1 MRPANKPRSQ
11 ANERQPLITEYLKK
25 KVQRVN
31 FYEDEKRKPENMGPA
46 PRFYPDAKGVEKL
59 REEIDEYYDEIVVK
73 QAQIAELK
81 KEEKL
86 LRKKIVVKDKKINA
100 YGIKKTREELA
111 KEVMELEE
119 EIEEMD
125 RAFDEGDVGNMKEFE
140 KDYCFKKNRLETLK
154 IFVEENDKEFMQELN
169 EIDELEKSIEEEEED
184 SNSEEIEKLVK
195 SMNDP
200 NLKKWL

>member
-1 MRPANKPRSQ
+1 
-11 ANERQPLITEYLKK
+11 
-25 KVQRVN
+25 
-31 FYEDEKRKPENMGPA
+31 
-46 PRFYPDAKGVEKL
+46 
-59 REEIDEYYDEIVVK
+59 
-73 QAQIAELK
+73 
-81 KEEKL
+81 
-86 LRKKIVVKDKKINA
+86 
-100 YGIKKTREELA
+100 
-111 KEVMELEE
+111 
-119 EIEEMD
+119 
-125 RAFDEGDVGNMKEFE
+125 MKEFE